1 MSYSQEG
8 EDVLLNRIF
17 ESKRSG
23 FFVDVGAHHPKRFS
37 NTYFLYRRGWRG
49 INIDALPGA
58 MAAFRLERPKDINLE
73 FGVGT
78 QEGELVFYTFCD
90 TALNT
95 FDRALARQ
103 RQMEGAKAVGEVR
116 VPVRTL
122 STLLDDYLPAEQPI
136 DFLSVDVE
144 GMDLDVLQSSNWQK
158 YRPVIV
164 VVEILEC
171 ATAEAIDHPVSIFL
185 AEQGYKLVAKTL
197 NTAFYRLKSYISKE
211 AKTLHALRGLSV
223 SA

>member
-17 ESKRSG
+17 DSKKDG

-58 MAAFRLERPKDINLE
+58 MAAFRLERPDDINLE
-73 FGVGT
+73 FGVGSK
-78 QEGELVFYTFCD
+78 QGELLFYTFCEA
-90 TALNT
+90 ALNT
-95 FDRALARQ
+95 FDRALARK
-103 RQMEGAKAVGEVR
+103 RQIEGAKASGEVR

-122 STLLDDYLPAEQPI
+122 SSLLQDYLPIGRSI

-144 GMDLDVLQSSNWQK
+144 GMDLDVLQSNNWSK

-164 VVEILEC
+164 CVEILQC
-171 ATAEAIDHPVSIFL
+171 AAAEAMSHPVSAFL
-185 AEQGYKLVAKTL
+185 AEQGYELIAKTL
-197 NTAFYRLKSYISKE
+197 NTALYRLKS
-211 AKTLHALRGLSV
+211 
-223 SA
+223 